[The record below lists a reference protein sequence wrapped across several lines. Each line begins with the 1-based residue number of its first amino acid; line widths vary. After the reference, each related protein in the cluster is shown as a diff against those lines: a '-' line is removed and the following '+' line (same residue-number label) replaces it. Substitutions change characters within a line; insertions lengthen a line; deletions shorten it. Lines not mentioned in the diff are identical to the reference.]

1 MALPVDMK
9 KKILQAIFPS
19 LATAEVN
26 FLIRNLP
33 RVSDF
38 MDDATLEDKI
48 NHACSSTGIPF
59 CDILCP
65 PVENCTNCGRRL
77 TLHNQPVH
85 ITIFKIAGRVQGI
98 KITSKCQPCGLIYKY
113 AQHGNE
119 NVGYQFY
126 QERRSLVEASNV
138 AYFERQL
145 CLYQVFLRKRETE
158 NLRASDGEII
168 EMKLENMSGNEK
180 LPATTAE
187 AQGTK
192 DFLAENAALLTMPM
206 DTSQIQGQI
215 DVCNKDT
222 GGKKTTLQKC
232 SESPSQV
239 FYLTLHYLYLRLK
252 DLPEDQWEHFILS
265 YDNMCNV
272 DRLIAARSPVPL
284 PEPFDKMWLKIT
296 KVIDRLHLRNHKNPE
311 CAKRY
316 SAEPLKEIHPK
327 LNTMVAEQT
336 FTWASR
342 YKKILCAMPQRR
354 FLFYYH

>member
-1 MALPVDMK
+1 MTEKRSFFQNIRDKKRSRNEINEALSTLLNLSLEDMEYSFTCSVQLEQTHMLALLVLRFGVMSLFLARYAIKNIPMVLPVDMK

-77 TLHNQPVH
+77 TLHNQPAH

-119 NVGYQFY
+119 NDVGYQFY

-145 CLYQVFLRKRETE
+145 CLYQVFLRYVYLKLSC
-158 NLRASDGEII
+158 NLKYI
-168 EMKLENMSGNEK
+168 
-180 LPATTAE
+180 
-187 AQGTK
+187 
-192 DFLAENAALLTMPM
+192 
-206 DTSQIQGQI
+206 
-215 DVCNKDT
+215 
-222 GGKKTTLQKC
+222 
-232 SESPSQV
+232 
-239 FYLTLHYLYLRLK
+239 
-252 DLPEDQWEHFILS
+252 
-265 YDNMCNV
+265 
-272 DRLIAARSPVPL
+272 
-284 PEPFDKMWLKIT
+284 
-296 KVIDRLHLRNHKNPE
+296 
-311 CAKRY
+311 
-316 SAEPLKEIHPK
+316 
-327 LNTMVAEQT
+327 
-336 FTWASR
+336 
-342 YKKILCAMPQRR
+342 
-354 FLFYYH
+354 